1 MVLTEKEKQAKIDEF
16 RAIDDIMFAIL
27 AENPKLCQEML
38 RTILGDN
45 KLEVKDVITQ
55 ASKRNIYGRSVVLD
69 ALCTLGNG
77 VKCNIEIQ
85 RSDNDNHFK
94 RVRFNASSITFKD
107 SNPGDKF
114 SGVLELYIVYI
125 SEFDVFGDGYAIYH
139 TNNVV
144 RETGKIIDD
153 GLNVVYVNATGK
165 KISCDKEK
173 DIVELMEC
181 FLQKEVNNPKFPEL
195 SKEMKRLK
203 HDEGGREVVC
213 KAVEDV
219 YEKGIEKGAKEER
232 MKAIRTMLVN
242 DISIEIIEKA
252 GYSKEEIEEVR
263 TGIVPSEE

>member
-1 MVLTEKEKQAKIDEF
+1 MVTLEEKQAKIDEL
-16 RAIDDIMFAIL
+16 RAIDDILFAIL

-45 KLEVKDVITQ
+45 DLEVKDVITQ
-55 ASKRNIYGRSVVLD
+55 ASKRNLYGRSVILD

-77 VKCNIEIQ
+77 TKCNIEIQ

-94 RVRFNASSITFKD
+94 RVRFNASSITYKD

-114 SGVLELYIVYI
+114 FDVLELYIVYI
-125 SEFDVFGDGYAIYH
+125 SEFDIFGDGYAIYH
-139 TNNVV
+139 TDNKV
-144 RETGKIIDD
+144 RETGRIIDD
-153 GLNVVYVNATGK
+153 GLTVVYVNATGK
-165 KISCDKEK
+165 KISSDDEK

-219 YEKGIEKGAKEER
+219 FEKGIEKGVAEEKAETIKELLKDKQSDEYI
-232 MKAIRTMLVN
+232 MKIARCTLE
-242 DISIEIIEKA
+242 DIEKVKA
-252 GYSKEEIEEVR
+252 DM
-263 TGIVPSEE
+263 